1 MLHIKNYVNKNYLR
15 LVKSHILEQ
24 NVFIEENVVKENPI
38 IKLTKSG
45 NINKQEKMMKQKN
58 TTKIYYLFE
67 IFTTKTSNTK
77 TIKIFYLN

>member
-1 MLHIKNYVNKNYLR
+1 MLHIKNN
-15 LVKSHILEQ
+15 VKKKLPEISKESHIGT

-58 TTKIYYLFE
+58 TTKIYLFE